1 MKLEEALTNLGNEP
15 VSRLPNYR
23 AVLAYINSS
32 LKKVNVETVQE
43 ITTSD
48 QVLEKIYSLDD
59 TTLQEQILMRPI
71 VELKGAS
78 KFRNILVYTGG
89 LLTMFFVSMV
99 IMSLVGGPLPPE
111 TLELFKTMGV
121 GILEIAKALVIGG
134 AT

>member
-23 AVLAYINSS
+23 AVLAYINSCF
-32 LKKVNVETVQE
+32 KKVSVETVQE

-59 TTLQEQILMRPI
+59 TTLQELILSRPI

-89 LLTMFFVSMV
+89 LLTLFFVSMV

-121 GILEIAKALVIGG
+121 GILEIAKALVIGS